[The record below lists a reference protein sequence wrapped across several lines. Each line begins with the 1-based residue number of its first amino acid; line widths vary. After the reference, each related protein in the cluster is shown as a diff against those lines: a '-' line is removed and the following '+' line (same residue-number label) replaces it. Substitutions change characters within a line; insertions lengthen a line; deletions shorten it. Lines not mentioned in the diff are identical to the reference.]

1 MLIHTSTKAYDIPAV
16 PGKTLFDLVSVLSGV
31 TLHTPCGG
39 HGKCGKCI
47 CAVVY
52 DGEPAPLTSAESA
65 FLDGTD
71 TDAALARCRVP
82 EELRETAVL
91 RYLCICL
98 ADGISNVYLPDT
110 DELTGAVF
118 SETLA
123 AASPVVMSKTVTL
136 TMPTLE
142 DPVDTLENLRT
153 ALGTDADIPM
163 SVVCRVSES
172 LRDGITE
179 FTALTSGSRV
189 LDVVQSPENYAFL
202 AVDIGTTTVALSMRD
217 MQTGAELCGDV
228 FGNPQRSCGGDVI
241 SRMSR
246 AAAGEA
252 EHLMQSIR
260 TAIAE
265 HTKKLCSRA
274 GISKDRILY
283 TSIAGNSVMEH
294 LYAGLDTAP
303 IAVSPFFMQTKFGWE
318 MRANDP
324 LCGAADFMSPNG
336 LVYLAPLAASYVG
349 GDITVGL
356 AYVLEKYP
364 EIKEKNALFMD
375 LGTNGELCVIADGK
389 YYFAATAAG
398 PALEGAE
405 IEMGMSAT
413 PGAVYKV
420 KANAETGRF
429 DVKVVGG
436 AEATGI
442 CGSGIIDAA
451 AEAVRVGLIAPTG
464 SICEDFDE
472 LEDWSSL
479 GTPSDMFNDG
489 ETESRAYDRDLYDA
503 LYKTCVDADDDCI
516 SFTENVKL
524 TGKDIRAV
532 QTAKAAISAGI
543 TVLLRTA
550 GITADDLDAVYLAGS
565 FGGGIDVNSAAE
577 IGILPKTC
585 VKKGIVKAVGNTSLA
600 GAAAYMFDGTVREN
614 LRGIMENA
622 RYTELSSDK
631 GFTDAFVGGMMF

>member
-1 MLIHTSTKAYDIPAV
+1 MYIHTSQKTYDIPHT
-16 PGKTLFDLVSVLSGV
+16 PGKTLFDLVSAIPGV
-31 TLHTPCGG
+31 TPHTPCGG

-47 CAVVY
+47 CAVL
-52 DGEPAPLTSAESA
+52 GGGTATSAETA
-65 FLDGTD
+65 FLDGIGR
-71 TDAALARCRVP
+71 DAELERCGVP
-82 EELRETAVL
+82 GENRADVQL
-91 RYLCICL
+91 RYLCLCP
-98 ADGISNVYLPDT
+98 ADGITDVWLPRT

-118 SETLA
+118 SETVA
-123 AASPVVMSKTVTL
+123 AVSPVVTAKKITL
-136 TMPTLE
+136 TLPTLE
-142 DPVDTLENLRT
+142 NPVDTLENLRS
-153 ALGTDADIPM
+153 ALETEDADIPY
-163 SVVCRVSES
+163 SAVCRVSKE
-172 LRDGITE
+172 LAQGITG
-179 FTALTSGSRV
+179 FTALVCGHRV
-189 LDVVQSPENYAFL
+189 IDVVRETHPYAFL
-202 AVDIGTTTVALSMRD
+202 AVDIGTTTVALSLRD
-217 MQTGAELCGDV
+217 LQTGAELAGDV
-228 FGNPQRSCGGDVI
+228 FGNPQRSFGGDVI
-241 SRMSR
+241 SRMSH

-252 EHLMQSIR
+252 DTLKNSIR

-265 HTKKLCSRA
+265 HADVLCRRA
-274 GISKDRILY
+274 GIDKNDILC

-303 IAVSPFFMQTKFGWE
+303 IAVSPFFMQTKFGQE
-318 MRANDP
+318 FRAHDA
-324 LCGAADFMSPNG
+324 LCGADTFMNPDG

-356 AYVLEKYP
+356 AYILEKHP
-364 EIKEKNALFMD
+364 EIKEKNALFLD

-420 KANAETGRF
+420 RENAETGGF
-429 DVKVVGG
+429 DVKVVGDG
-436 AEATGI
+436 EPTGI

-451 AEAVRVGLIAPTG
+451 AAAVRVGLIAPTG
-464 SICEDFDE
+464 SICTDFEE
-472 LEDWSSL
+472 LQDYA
-479 GTPSDMFNDG
+479 DMFDDAEPREYD
-489 ETESRAYDRDLYDA
+489 ETLFEA
-503 LYKTCVDADDDCI
+503 LADCADEDDDCVY
-516 SFTENVKL
+516 FTENVKL

-543 TVLLRTA
+543 EVLLRTA

-565 FGGGIDVNSAAE
+565 FGGGIDVTSAAE

-585 VKKGIVKAVGNTSLA
+585 VRRGIVQAAGNTSLA
-600 GAAAYMFDGTVREN
+600 GAAAYLFDENVRAN
-614 LRGIMENA
+614 LRTIMTNA